1 MLQQSALQI
10 NFPLHQQQFD
20 TKSRRLEEPQAP
32 QGFIDE
38 SGNLCLLELN
48 DNVDGIAKES
58 TSCHG
63 TCEKARS
70 LQKRRKKK
78 KKAKQQAKKELGK

>member
-10 NFPLHQQQFD
+10 NFPQHQQQFD

-48 DNVDGIAKES
+48 DNVDGTAKES
-58 TSCHG
+58 ISRHG
-63 TCEKARS
+63 AREKARS
-70 LQKRRKKK
+70 SQKRRKK